1 MMKTYNMSMREV
13 LYGISYTNIIMLC
26 STTPDYS
33 LGKDKENKQN
43 TIDASNPANNA
54 MVLRALGM

>member
-1 MMKTYNMSMREV
+1 MREV